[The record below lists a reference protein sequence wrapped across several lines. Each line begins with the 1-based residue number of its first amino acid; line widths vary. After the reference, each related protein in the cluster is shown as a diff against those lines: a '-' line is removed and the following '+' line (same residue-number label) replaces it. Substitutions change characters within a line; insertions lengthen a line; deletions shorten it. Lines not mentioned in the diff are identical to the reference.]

1 MAGQIAKVG
10 FDLTVHDLRR
20 DAAAP
25 LLNEGAAWAD
35 SPKDVAERSDIVCT
49 CLRRSHRRIQQR
61 RARTNR
67 PSRPPARA
75 GISGGLQVALRPQD
89 GPQGHHSGHRAGGGG
104 GRTGPACRGVQGRD
118 ERGAGARPRGPGQL
132 RRPHASGRARRSAGE
147 TSVEVPPLSW
157 PEQSHPS
164 AVFPEFSP
172 PLDPTTLTPSCPTN
186 CVTRRLGIKS
196 GPPVGDTRLEGGSK

>member
-1 MAGQIAKVG
+1 MEPVALGVAGLASCPT
-10 FDLTVHDLRR
+10 FSSTHSTEAR
-20 DAAAP
+20 
-25 LLNEGAAWAD
+25 
-35 SPKDVAERSDIVCT
+35 SERTSTFASACPG
-49 CLRRSHRRIQQR
+49 RYFR
-61 RARTNR
+61 
-67 PSRPPARA
+67 
-75 GISGGLQVALRPQD
+75 GLQVARRPQD

-104 GRTGPACRGVQGRD
+104 GRTGSACRGVQGRD
-118 ERGAGARPRGPGQL
+118 EHGAGARHRGPGRL